1 MDFLAW
7 KIKNNHFLTTDPH
20 RSTESGRGSIHQ
32 SNKQE
37 ERPAGSSV
45 RRRSSPDL
53 INDLEWRRRNHRFF
67 STDPL
72 TSADAQSQCNIQRC
86 DRQADT
92 TSEIYTP
99 TTRPSSINLNDG
111 FAWKRENTESFVAE
125 PVATDSQFGRNL
137 EDCDH
142 CVDTMEETH
151 PHVVFQSSSSSRFH
165 MKDFLASKSKFP
177 RFPVNDGDHHDDD
190 ALAPGFERDVG
201 DRKDGAMAEGNQSPI
216 THSSSSYEALG
227 DENPQIFTNPNATAQ
242 SNSGHGKREQ
252 NTRTKPSTVQMSFGT
267 YLMMYLEWGLR
278 YPQLSAKDLGRLIGA
293 KPLPLP
299 RSSRARTRVVARR
312 PIGVKFK
319 RRVPIV
325 RPTPVNDCI
334 PLTRSRSPV
343 LVYPPTSSLAYEQ
356 GEIMTKLLYWN
367 A

>member
-1 MDFLAW
+1 M
-7 KIKNNHFLTTDPH
+7 
-20 RSTESGRGSIHQ
+20 
-32 SNKQE
+32 
-37 ERPAGSSV
+37 

-53 INDLEWRRRNHRFF
+53 INDLEWKGRNPRFF

-72 TSADAQSQCNIQRC
+72 TSADAQSQCNIQCR

-92 TSEIYTP
+92 TPEIYTP

-111 FAWKRENTESFVAE
+111 FARKRENTELFVAE
-125 PVATDSQFGRNL
+125 PVATDPQFGRNS

-142 CVDTMEETH
+142 RVDTMEEIH
-151 PHVVFQSSSSSRFH
+151 LPVVFQSSSSSRFH
-165 MKDFLASKSKFP
+165 MKDFLASKNKIP
-177 RFPVNDGDHHDDD
+177 RFPVNDGDHHDDG

-201 DRKDGAMAEGNQSPI
+201 DRKDDAMAEGNQSPI

-227 DENPQIFTNPNATAQ
+227 GENPQIFTNPNATAQ
-242 SNSGHGKREQ
+242 SNSGHGKRERQ
-252 NTRTKPSTVQMSFGT
+252 NTRTKPSTVQMSFAT

-299 RSSRARTRVVARR
+299 RSSRARMRVVARR

-325 RPTPVNDCI
+325 RPTPVSNRR
-334 PLTRSRSPV
+334 LFS
-343 LVYPPTSSLAYEQ
+343 EH
-356 GEIMTKLLYWN
+356 
-367 A
+367 